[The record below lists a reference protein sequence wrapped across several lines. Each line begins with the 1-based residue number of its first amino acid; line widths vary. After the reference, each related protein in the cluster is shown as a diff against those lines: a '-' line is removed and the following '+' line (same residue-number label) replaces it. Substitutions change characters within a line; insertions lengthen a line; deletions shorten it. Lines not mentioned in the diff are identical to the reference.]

1 MLASA
6 KQGDIT
12 IFPGCVPIAASY
24 NRIRSAGFLQYLS
37 ALAAQTGRLRVTLQ
51 IPMLPFEKLPPPA
64 AALAPKLLDG
74 VTVLDLT
81 TSIAGPYATML
92 LGDMGA
98 RVIKV
103 ERPGKGDDCRA
114 WGPPWHDGES
124 LWFLSVNRNKE
135 SVTLDYS
142 GEAGRKVLH
151 DMVRKADVVIINLV
165 ERVQKKLGIDYATLS
180 ALKSDLVLVSLT
192 GFGLTG
198 ARKDFPCY
206 DLIAEGYSSV
216 MDLTG
221 EADSS
226 PQKVGTPAADL
237 IAGMDA
243 AFATVTALF
252 DRAKS
257 GRGHQIDI
265 AMVDSMTR
273 FMAPRIVP
281 YLGSGEVPHRSG
293 ARDSV
298 IAVYQAFD
306 TKDKPLTLGLGN
318 DAIWKRFWQAVGQP
332 EKGEDPRHA
341 SNADRRAVRAE
352 IVADIGGIL
361 KTRSRDEWLKV
372 FMQSKVPAGPVNSVE
387 DLTGDPALLERGL
400 LYTAEA
406 EGRRVPQVGF
416 GIGVDGSNS
425 TYRLPPP
432 RLGQHNESVLGKWLG
447 YDSQALDQ
455 LRAKNII

>member
-6 KQGDIT
+6 KRSDIT

-372 FMQSKVPAGPVNSVE
+372 FMQSKVPAGPVNSVD

-455 LRAKNII
+455 LRAKKII